1 MSTDNAPA
9 AGHVL
14 EILQAMARHAEPV
27 SAATLAR
34 EVGIPRSSTYHLLA
48 TLRDRGFVTHLS
60 EEKRWGLGV
69 SAFELGSA
77 YNRQAPLQRIAH
89 TTLARLV
96 DATTHNAHLVVLH
109 GRDVLYVIEE
119 RAPRRP
125 SLVTEV
131 GVRLPAALTASG
143 LAMLA
148 ALSPAQVRALYPD
161 RAAFVQRDGRGPS
174 SLTALR
180 SELAQVRQRG
190 YASET
195 DSVTTGFASIAAAI
209 LDHNGHPAAGVAV
222 TYPRAEASPATVQTL
237 VASVHTTAVELSNR
251 LGYRAPD
258 SLTGR
263 R

>member
-1 MSTDNAPA
+1 MATDNAPA

-14 EILQAMARHAEPV
+14 AILQAMARHAEPV
-27 SAATLAR
+27 SAATIGR

-60 EEKRWGLGV
+60 EQKRWGLGV

-77 YNRQAPLQRIAH
+77 YNRQAPLQRIAR
-89 TTLARLV
+89 TALIRLV

-125 SLVTEV
+125 SLVTDV
-131 GVRLPAALTASG
+131 GVRLPAGLTASG

-148 ALSPAQVRALYPD
+148 ALPASQLRALYPD
-161 RAAFVQRDGRGPS
+161 RAAFVQRDGRGPA

-190 YASET
+190 YAREK
-195 DSVTTGFASIAAAI
+195 DSVTAGFASVAAAV
-209 LDHNGHPAAGVAV
+209 LDHNGHPEAGIAV
-222 TYPRAEASPATVQTL
+222 TYPHCETDPTTVQNIIDRTR
-237 VASVHTTAVELSNR
+237 TAAAELSHR
-251 LGYRAPD
+251 LGHRAT
-258 SLTGR
+258 L
-263 R
+263 

>member
-1 MSTDNAPA
+1 MASDNAPA

-14 EILQAMARHAEPV
+14 AILQAMARRVEPV
-27 SAATLAR
+27 SAAMLAR

-48 TLRDRGFVTHLS
+48 TLRERGFVTHLS

-77 YNRQAPLQRIAH
+77 YNRQAPLQRIAR
-89 TTLARLV
+89 TALTRLV
-96 DATTHNAHLVVLH
+96 DATTHNAHLAVLH
-109 GRDVLYVIEE
+109 GSDVLYVIEE

-125 SLVTEV
+125 SLVTDV

-148 ALSPAQVRALYPD
+148 ALPGAQVRAIYPD
-161 RAAFVQRDGRGPS
+161 RASFVQRDGRGAR

-190 YASET
+190 YAVET
-195 DSVTTGFASIAAAI
+195 DSVTTGFASVAVAV
-209 LDHNGHPAAGVAV
+209 LDHNGHPTAGVAV
-222 TYPRAEASPATVQTL
+222 TYPHAEVATHALDGIVDQTR
-237 VASVHTTAVELSNR
+237 TTAADLSRR
-251 LGYRAPD
+251 LGYRPREPV
-258 SLTGR
+258 TPR

>member
-1 MSTDNAPA
+1 MSHDNAPA

-14 EILQAMARHAEPV
+14 DILQAMAQHAEPV

-48 TLRDRGFVTHLS
+48 ALRERGFVTHLS
-60 EEKRWGLGV
+60 EERRWGLGV

-77 YNRQAPLQRIAH
+77 YNRQAPLQRIAR
-89 TTLARLV
+89 TALIRLV

-125 SLVTEV
+125 SLVTDV
-131 GVRLPAALTASG
+131 GVRLPAGLTASG

-148 ALSPAQVRALYPD
+148 ALPASQIRALYPD
-161 RAAFVQRDGRGPS
+161 RAAFVQREGRGPA

-190 YASET
+190 YAIEK
-195 DSVTTGFASIAAAI
+195 DSVTEGFASVAAAV
-209 LDHNGHPAAGVAV
+209 LDHNGHPEAGIAV
-222 TYPRAEASPATVQTL
+222 TYPHQVTDATTL
-237 VASVHTTAVELSNR
+237 HRIVERTRTAAADLSHR
-251 LGYRAPD
+251 LGHRP
-258 SLTGR
+258 
-263 R
+263 